1 MMRNGSEEG
10 NMDTPLQTSTKVLSA
25 ARRPKRG
32 GNHCAGSVL
41 RMKLVVPIVMMA
53 LFSALFTGVYIWM
66 RRSTFGES
74 ERRREKNGQET
85 PRQDV
90 PVLSDVRSA
99 TQPRR

>member
-1 MMRNGSEEG
+1 
-10 NMDTPLQTSTKVLSA
+10 
-25 ARRPKRG
+25 
-32 GNHCAGSVL
+32 
-41 RMKLVVPIVMMA
+41 MKLVVPIVMMA